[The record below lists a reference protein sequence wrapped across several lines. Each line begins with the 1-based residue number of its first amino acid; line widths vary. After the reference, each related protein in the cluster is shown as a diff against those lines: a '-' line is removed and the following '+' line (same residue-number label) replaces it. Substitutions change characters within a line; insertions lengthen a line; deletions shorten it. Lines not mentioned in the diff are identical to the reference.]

1 MELVSVERASME
13 RATMEWAS
21 MERAYICQLTQ
32 YCTAQPNEINSL
44 HNLSAL
50 PGGRWNKKY
59 VTMRQQEF
67 DVSNRA

>member
-1 MELVSVERASME
+1 VELVSVERASME

-21 MERAYICQLTQ
+21 MERAS
-32 YCTAQPNEINSL
+32 INSL